1 MNNTKNNHFVPQGYL
16 KNFLN
21 DNLSL
26 YKYDL
31 NNSLKSYEVTN
42 LKKECSCKN
51 LYSTKQKIT
60 YEGQKEEENFKINQ
74 DKSFVK
80 ISSKKRSSSR
90 RKVNQHIKNLK
101 NIKGE
106 EDD

>member
-42 LKKECSCKN
+42 LKSV
-51 LYSTKQKIT
+51 L
-60 YEGQKEEENFKINQ
+60 
-74 DKSFVK
+74 VK
-80 ISSKKRSSSR
+80 IYIQQNKKLHM
-90 RKVNQHIKNLK
+90 KKCNLSVY
-101 NIKGE
+101 
-106 EDD
+106 

>member
-21 DNLSL
+21 DKLSL

-31 NNSLKSYEVTN
+31 DNSLKSYEITN

-60 YEGQKEEENFKINQ
+60 YEEIRFTCKLAGYNDEVILF
-74 DKSFVK
+74 DKALVTL
-80 ISSKKRSSSR
+80 ISKKPTIIH
-90 RKVNQHIKNLK
+90 N
-101 NIKGE
+101 
-106 EDD
+106 